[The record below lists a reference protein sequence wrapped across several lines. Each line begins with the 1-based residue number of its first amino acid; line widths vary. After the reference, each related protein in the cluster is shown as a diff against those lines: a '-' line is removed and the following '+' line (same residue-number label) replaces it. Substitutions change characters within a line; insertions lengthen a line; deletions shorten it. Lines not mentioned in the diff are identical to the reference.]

1 MSEEYNAYTIVG
13 LKVSKDLVDNIFN
26 HLDFKCKEKNCE
38 SNVHRNE
45 YYCDKCIFC
54 LEEFFEYSVYQ
65 DTYIDNIYIYCI
77 KTEQNTAL
85 YDPTKTYTIPWNWIT
100 KDTIDKFFNDMKA
113 IKDRKGISVYEHY
126 KDKDEE
132 DKMGIHNVVSYS

>member
-13 LKVSKDLVDNIFN
+13 LRVSKDLVDDIFN
-26 HLDFKCKEKNCE
+26 HLDFKCEESNCE

-54 LEEFFEYSVYQ
+54 LEQFFEYSIYQ
-65 DTYIDNIYIYCI
+65 NQYMDDIYVYCI
-77 KTEQNTAL
+77 KTKQNTSS
-85 YDPTKTYTIPWNWIT
+85 YDPTKIYTIPWNWIT
-100 KDTIDKFFNDMKA
+100 KDTIDIFFNDMKA
-113 IKDRKGISVYEHY
+113 IKNRKGISVYEKY
-126 KDKDEE
+126 KDEE